1 VVFLAAICLAG
12 GDVQPQAAA
21 SDAVWRTTPRS
32 ECWPCTGTIRRKTGC
47 GSWGQDPGVGCCVYA
62 ARALWVLG
70 YPAQALARIHEA
82 LTLAHGLS
90 HPYSLAYA
98 RVFEAYVSQYR
109 QDVPAASDQAEAAVT
124 LSTERGFQYWTALG
138 TILRGWALALQ
149 GQGEEGIV

>member
-1 VVFLAAICLAG
+1 
-12 GDVQPQAAA
+12 
-21 SDAVWRTTPRS
+21 
-32 ECWPCTGTIRRKTGC
+32 
-47 GSWGQDPGVGCCVYA
+47 
-62 ARALWVLG
+62 
-70 YPAQALARIHEA
+70 
-82 LTLAHGLS
+82 LAHGLS

-98 RVFEAYVSQYR
+98 RVFAAYVSQYR